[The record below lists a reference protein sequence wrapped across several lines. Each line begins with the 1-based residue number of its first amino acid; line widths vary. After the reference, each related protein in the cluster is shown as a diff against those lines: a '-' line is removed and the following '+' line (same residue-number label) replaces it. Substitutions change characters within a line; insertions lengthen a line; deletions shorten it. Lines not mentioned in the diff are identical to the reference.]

1 MNPNR
6 KDSTNDTS
14 VHLLQNL
21 MEKPYSLDTSNF
33 DQVAYDGL
41 VITYQKEESE
51 ERPYVYVNFSN
62 ENTKTLY
69 SSEKVNHYFANRP
82 LARQKADE
90 IQYNLDKLEIIGR
103 GHSGVV
109 YEIPDNDRVLKV
121 VRQAFNV
128 A

>member
-1 MNPNR
+1 MNLNR
-6 KDSTNDTS
+6 TDSTNETS
-14 VHLLQNL
+14 VNLLQNI
-21 MEKPYSLDTSNF
+21 EKPYSLNTSNF

-41 VITYQKEESE
+41 VITHRESSSE
-51 ERPYVYVNFSN
+51 ERPYVNSSVKN
-62 ENTKTLY
+62 NTKTLY
-69 SSEKVNHYFANRP
+69 SSEKVNQYFATRP